1 MVMETFGSFWSAYM
15 YPYYM
20 FLEAEVRLF
29 RTAPC
34 PIGYLS
40 LQIKTK
46 KGECITNFIENVQL
60 YINIV
65 LYF

>member
-1 MVMETFGSFWSAYM
+1 METFGSFWSAYM

-46 KGECITNFIENVQL
+46 KGELLTDFIVNVQQ